1 MVVMGV
7 RRSWE
12 TLAIS
17 PRLVSSTFC
26 MASAMLLKLRVISY
40 SSSWCF
46 GNGALAL
53 KSPAANFLAA
63 RAISFM
69 GRIMVRTTRMV
80 AISVS
85 SSTAM
90 VSRIK
95 TRDSLRNSSVVGCA
109 GTHTNTTPQGSDW
122 AFFTTLPIT

>member
-1 MVVMGV
+1 
-7 RRSWE
+7 
-12 TLAIS
+12 
-17 PRLVSSTFC
+17 
-26 MASAMLLKLRVISY
+26 
-40 SSSWCF
+40 
-46 GNGALAL
+46 
-53 KSPAANFLAA
+53 
-63 RAISFM
+63 M

-95 TRDSLRNSSVVGCA
+95 TRESLRNSSVVDRA